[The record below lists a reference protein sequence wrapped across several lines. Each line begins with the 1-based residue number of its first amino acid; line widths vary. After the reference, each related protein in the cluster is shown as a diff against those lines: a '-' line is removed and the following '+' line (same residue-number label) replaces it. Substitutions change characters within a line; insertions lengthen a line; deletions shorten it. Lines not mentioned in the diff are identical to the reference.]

1 MRDFKFFT
9 EKRQPTV
16 ETAAE
21 ILEETFISEVVE
33 PPNPAASDNP
43 LDAIP
48 GNRFPLTNR
57 LDKMTPD
64 QARWAI
70 ANGGAWIAY
79 LQKQEANGVD
89 VELINRRE
97 PAPVVEVSEADRYK
111 AICGVVDRVWHSLTD
126 NMKRKTLRNNQIP
139 DWVDI
144 LHWAIK
150 ALPVGYERQREIIE
164 TELREY
170 QEKLTKPKK
179 RKGRK
184 A

>member
-48 GNRFPLTNR
+48 GNMPLTNR

-111 AICGVVDRVWHSLTD
+111 AICDVVDRVWKGLTD
-126 NMKRKTLRNNQIP
+126 NMKRDSLRENHKP
-139 DWVDI
+139 DWVEI
-144 LHWAIK
+144 LQWAIK
-150 ALPVGYERQREIIE
+150 VLPVGYERQREIIE
-164 TELREY
+164 TELKTY
-170 QEKLTKPKK
+170 QEKLTK
-179 RKGRK
+179 RR
-184 A
+184 